1 MKEEYLELIKKI
13 SDCNKQLD
21 HLQVMLIDLIINGS
35 CQNDRDVVS
44 HAISEKNKD
53 LRTYKLM
60 LADFV
65 TYHSDLVSKAFD

>member
-13 SDCNKQLD
+13 SDCNTQLD
-21 HLQVMLIDLIINGS
+21 HLQVMLVDLINQGS
-35 CQNDRDVVS
+35 CQHDRDCVFDS
-44 HAISEKNKD
+44 ISEKNKD

-65 TYHSDLVSKAFD
+65 TYHADLVSKAFD